1 MVFAYRRGKAS
12 ASGGWC
18 CGLVLGGRSPGSGTA
33 GSGGFS
39 RVTGGAGSRGEEA
52 GAGVVVYPGVSRR
65 ARAVGGVDG
74 MRGGERGDQVAGAG
88 VRFGG
93 LPRGKRRERVWD
105 V

>member
-1 MVFAYRRGKAS
+1 M
-12 ASGGWC
+12 
-18 CGLVLGGRSPGSGTA
+18 
-33 GSGGFS
+33 
-39 RVTGGAGSRGEEA
+39 
-52 GAGVVVYPGVSRR
+52 VVYPGVSRR